1 MRAVSQSVSLLSL
14 MLLFWSPRLSAQV
27 PFSACTDRQLRPI
40 PGRVDNTI
48 PAGAVATMENGARVI
63 LWNEHSLSQASST
76 YQLFVYLH
84 ECAHHNLNHIFK
96 LEGRSVEDQ
105 ADCWAYQLL
114 VDGGMVNGSHLDELT
129 RDLRRSP
136 GDINHLGGEALLTW
150 LKECLDLRTSQT
162 AWNDALTVLTA
173 SAVHNFQDLGGQP
186 IPDGAPG
193 SLEIAQGTPGTFD
206 CELIA
211 PPAIRCMVFVT
222 RKQKAAEK
230 RFGALVEIFS
240 RWLPSGWIVLPPSSG
255 DGTLARSYVA
265 RDTKVGTLLV
275 LGLTP
280 QSRIYFLL
288 KAPAAAKGSAD

>member
-1 MRAVSQSVSLLSL
+1 
-14 MLLFWSPRLSAQV
+14 MLLWSPRLTAQV

-48 PAGAVATMENGARVI
+48 PAGAVATMENGARII
-63 LWNEHSLSQASST
+63 LWNEHNLSQASST

-136 GDINHLGGEALLTW
+136 GDINHLGGQALLTW

-162 AWNDALTVLTA
+162 AWNDALAVLTA

-186 IPDGAPG
+186 IPDGVPG
-193 SLEIAQGTPGTFD
+193 SLEITRGTPGTFD

-211 PPAIRCMVFVT
+211 PPAVRCMVFVT

-288 KAPAAAKGSAD
+288 KAPAAEKGTK